1 MRVIVNPDSRQQTA
15 PYYVQNTTVRF
26 TYKRGKMLFVPGTF
40 NLVGKRAIYSTG
52 TTAVTAGDEIYVDP
66 DVGVA
71 SCFQAVQWSFAV
83 SGTQENILQYPNI
96 VKKYTL
102 LRQDEESI
110 GLGLRSSMQ
119 LKCPNA
125 QQSQAYALGVLGR
138 PVAADNAFVDFCHPL
153 TCGLNL
159 ADSTFS
165 SDVNGDLILDV
176 LLESN
181 GRALFG
187 TDLTAASSYSIK
199 DLRLEFEV
207 IPDDGER
214 KVVQYTKHIFGE
226 DQLLSNIETLTNTVA
241 DPCIGF
247 LTSFVNQAS
256 LNTIAANNLL
266 ASPPIG
272 RPPQGSTT
280 IDNYLSYGLEQAVYA
295 IGNVNTALT
304 EYQLLSREEII
315 GNALAAAGNMDKYG
329 TLIRKMRH
337 PLNPDGYVIG
347 YNWKMP
353 MNLNA
358 NSLTMIL
365 NSRAGAPNPTY
376 QVYTHYLCQGFF
388 PG

>member
-1 MRVIVNPDSRQQTA
+1 MRVIVYPESRQQNA
-15 PYYVQNTTVRF
+15 PYYVQNSTVRF
-26 TYKRGKMLFVPGTF
+26 IYKRGRMLFVPGTF

-52 TTAVTAGDEIYVDP
+52 ATAVVATDQIYVDP

-71 SCFQAVQWSFAV
+71 SCFQSVQWSFAV
-83 SGTQENILQYPNI
+83 SGTQENILQYPNMI
-96 VKKYTL
+96 KKYTL
-102 LRQDEESI
+102 LKQDEESI
-110 GLGLRSSMQ
+110 GLNLRSSMQ
-119 LKCPNA
+119 LKCPNR
-125 QQSQAYALGVLGR
+125 QQSQALAIGLQGR
-138 PVAADNAFVDFCHPL
+138 PAAADNAFVDFCHPL
-153 TCGLNL
+153 MCGLNT
-159 ADSTFS
+159 ADATFS
-165 SDVNGDLILDV
+165 SDVNGDLVIDV

-214 KVVQYTKHIFGE
+214 KVVKYTKHVFGE
-226 DQLLSNIETLTNTVA
+226 DQLLSNVETLTNTVA
-241 DPCIGF
+241 DPCTGF
-247 LTSFVNQAS
+247 LSSFVNQAN
-256 LNTIAANNLL
+256 LNDIKANNLL

-280 IDNYLSYGLEQAVYA
+280 IDNFLSYGLEYAIYA

-304 EYQLLSREEII
+304 EYQLSSREEIV
-315 GNALAAAGNMDKYG
+315 GNALAAVGNMDKYG

-337 PLNPDGYVIG
+337 PLEPDGYVIG

-365 NSRAGAPNPTY
+365 TSRAGAPNPVY
-376 QVYTHYLCQGFF
+376 QVYTHYMTDGYF